1 MFAAGATLGPA
12 LDGIH
17 GTVHLLQYDSAQF
30 YLGSVESSGWVALLL
45 GTFYAVIGSLHIVG
59 DQWQTINAQ
68 QQLLYT
74 KQSLPFVLA
83 SLGYINV
90 LMVLIFLLTFLLLY
104 TVCCLKQ
111 FASCSTVALLLYTS
125 AVLYDNGISYPVVRC
140 GGCFQHQTSC
150 LHTALLHIHRLS

>member
-45 GTFYAVIGSLHIVG
+45 GTFYAVIGSLHIFG
-59 DQWQTINAQ
+59 DQWQTTESQ
-68 QQLLYT
+68 QQQLYT

-83 SLGYINV
+83 SLGYGLTI
-90 LMVLIFLLTFLLLY
+90 LTLLLIFAILY
-104 TVCCLKQ
+104 FVRSQTQRVP
-111 FASCSTVALLLYTS
+111 CSTVALLLYTS
-125 AVLYDNGISYPVVRC
+125 AILYKTGTSYPLVRC
-140 GGCFQHQTSC
+140 
-150 LHTALLHIHRLS
+150 